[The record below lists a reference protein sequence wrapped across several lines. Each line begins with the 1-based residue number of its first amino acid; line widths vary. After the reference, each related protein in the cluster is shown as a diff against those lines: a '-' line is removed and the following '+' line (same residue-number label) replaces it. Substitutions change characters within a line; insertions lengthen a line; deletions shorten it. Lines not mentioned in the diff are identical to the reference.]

1 MVVQMKKLAGLAA
14 TALALGTVQASAAE
28 VAMRR
33 VFSCVGPDA
42 KMEIYIPESLWSG
55 LGVQNAKLD
64 KQATGAYSL
73 DLTDAGKGKMLEPV
87 HVQYSNDKKSVVV
100 TQVDPLAD
108 IRVAEEALV
117 VLVRVAVDDRRLDL
131 AADPADRSDGG
142 AAADVGGRGAPGRF
156 QSGLGDA
163 GEVRTVQSGMN
174 SEAAH
179 ERRAWR
185 AGRRTHITSAIGA
198 SAACRAYREPI
209 DASRGHRA
217 GPVAQPR

>member
-55 LGVQNAKLD
+55 LGVQNAKLE

-73 DLTDAGKGKMLEPV
+73 DLTDASKGKMLEPV

-100 TQVDPLAD
+100 TQYTRGLPPTT
-108 IRVAEEALV
+108 I
-117 VLVRVAVDDRRLDL
+117 AV
-131 AADPADRSDGG
+131 GG
-142 AAADVGGRGAPGRF
+142 ATVDFDQRF
-156 QSGLGDA
+156 GTLA
-163 GEVRTVQSGMN
+163 K
-174 SEAAH
+174 
-179 ERRAWR
+179 
-185 AGRRTHITSAIGA
+185 
-198 SAACRAYREPI
+198 C
-209 DASRGHRA
+209 
-217 GPVAQPR
+217 GPFNQE

>member
-1 MVVQMKKLAGLAA
+1 MSRRRAWRSDRLGSEPDDFGIALDLHQYRERVVAIESANNLMVVQMKKLAGLAA

-64 KQATGAYSL
+64 KQATGAYIL

-100 TQVDPLAD
+100 TQYTRGLPPTT
-108 IRVAEEALV
+108 I
-117 VLVRVAVDDRRLDL
+117 AV
-131 AADPADRSDGG
+131 GG
-142 AAADVGGRGAPGRF
+142 ATVDFDQRF
-156 QSGLGDA
+156 GTQA
-163 GEVRTVQSGMN
+163 K
-174 SEAAH
+174 
-179 ERRAWR
+179 
-185 AGRRTHITSAIGA
+185 
-198 SAACRAYREPI
+198 C
-209 DASRGHRA
+209 
-217 GPVAQPR
+217 GPFNQE